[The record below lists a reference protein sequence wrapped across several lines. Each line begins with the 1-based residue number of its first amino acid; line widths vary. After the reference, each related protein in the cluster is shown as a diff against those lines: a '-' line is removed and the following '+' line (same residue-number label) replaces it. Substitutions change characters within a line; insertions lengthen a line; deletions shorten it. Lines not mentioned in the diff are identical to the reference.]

1 MKSINLLLNEAE
13 HKWREELR
21 NDFPLRSDTAV
32 IRDTKPNGR
41 DWLFSTDLKNIF
53 ANISNDEG
61 LQKKFKSIITKY
73 WDGAPEDLAKETLHY
88 LLFHELYH
96 PIEAPFSVSGEDND
110 NKKIHQAIRRGIIK
124 AEPSLSP
131 LEQLVKVQAS
141 QNGVKDFILDNRFAL
156 DNEKR
161 NYVRKDIIPTWDVLE
176 LQDAPSKTNF
186 YTVTRFLYGLMY
198 GPQSTHSFFEEK
210 SGKEGYEIAEKAL
223 SALLDK
229 SVSFPKKKGTL
240 IEKAKT
246 LIRGTAEKEAY
257 ARLKEYVKSVREVFA
272 GQDRYKG
279 IERFMKVLG
288 PYIEKGMPQ
297 GRPDMQGEGSG
308 SSPQDILQ
316 DLLDDMTPQE
326 QEEFVQNLAQ
336 EDSSSLEQA
345 AQEMKPKGEK
355 PSSSNNSS
363 AVDEMKNLDVL
374 ATHEYYKRNHPKIK
388 IVGGKKVGE
397 SLVVGKQEYWNLKN
411 STVLTEDQLSKI
423 NLRRIDIMQK
433 KTRLPWLM
441 NIGNGTYRLNEY
453 ELKQHDIK
461 DIVYVD
467 SHVDVPDVVEF
478 YLDSSGSMFNGTSG
492 RFNVNDGN
500 RWDMLSHVLYGF
512 IDALYQGGKH
522 VGKQSKIRIH
532 NFANSQVD
540 SKLIP
545 VDKFWQGDSEALR
558 VLFKP
563 ENGYDVEDIN
573 LTQYNDG
580 QKRTY
585 VVVTDGQLV
594 LSGRTEREAEKMKS
608 LGKNHNNYVV
618 LFEIGGTYDLGNA
631 VRADPNII
639 YHQVHDKEKMLQAG
653 LEVLLS
659 KREELHN
666 NSDASKT
673 SGGFLA

>member
-1 MKSINLLLNEAE
+1 
-13 HKWREELR
+13 
-21 NDFPLRSDTAV
+21 
-32 IRDTKPNGR
+32 
-41 DWLFSTDLKNIF
+41 
-53 ANISNDEG
+53 
-61 LQKKFKSIITKY
+61 
-73 WDGAPEDLAKETLHY
+73 
-88 LLFHELYH
+88 
-96 PIEAPFSVSGEDND
+96 
-110 NKKIHQAIRRGIIK
+110 
-124 AEPSLSP
+124 
-131 LEQLVKVQAS
+131 
-141 QNGVKDFILDNRFAL
+141 
-156 DNEKR
+156 
-161 NYVRKDIIPTWDVLE
+161 
-176 LQDAPSKTNF
+176 
-186 YTVTRFLYGLMY
+186 
-198 GPQSTHSFFEEK
+198 
-210 SGKEGYEIAEKAL
+210 
-223 SALLDK
+223 
-229 SVSFPKKKGTL
+229 
-240 IEKAKT
+240 
-246 LIRGTAEKEAY
+246 
-257 ARLKEYVKSVREVFA
+257 
-272 GQDRYKG
+272 
-279 IERFMKVLG
+279 
-288 PYIEKGMPQ
+288 
-297 GRPDMQGEGSG
+297 
-308 SSPQDILQ
+308 
-316 DLLDDMTPQE
+316 
-326 QEEFVQNLAQ
+326 
-336 EDSSSLEQA
+336 
-345 AQEMKPKGEK
+345 
-355 PSSSNNSS
+355 
-363 AVDEMKNLDVL
+363 
-374 ATHEYYKRNHPKIK
+374 
-388 IVGGKKVGE
+388 
-397 SLVVGKQEYWNLKN
+397 
-411 STVLTEDQLSKI
+411 
-423 NLRRIDIMQK
+423 
-433 KTRLPWLM
+433 
-441 NIGNGTYRLNEY
+441 
-453 ELKQHDIK
+453 
-461 DIVYVD
+461 
-467 SHVDVPDVVEF
+467 
-478 YLDSSGSMFNGTSG
+478 MFNGTSG